1 MFKEVPSRLLVLA
14 WLQQDLCIIATIPY
28 TTEIVPMAVGIG
40 NLKKQIVHTTL
51 LEHIKADDVTCPYQK
66 LTVVAINHALS

>member
-1 MFKEVPSRLLVLA
+1 MPSRFLVLA
-14 WLQQDLCIIATIPY
+14 WLQQDLCIIAVIASTK
-28 TTEIVPMAVGIG
+28 EIVEMAAGIG
-40 NLKKQIVHTTL
+40 ILNKHIFHTTL